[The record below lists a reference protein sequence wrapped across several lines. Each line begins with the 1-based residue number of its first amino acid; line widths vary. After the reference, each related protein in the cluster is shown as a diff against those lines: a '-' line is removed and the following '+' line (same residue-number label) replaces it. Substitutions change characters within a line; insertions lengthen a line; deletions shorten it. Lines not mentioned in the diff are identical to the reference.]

1 MRKAAVSLSAHEDWP
16 MSEDSFAL
24 PRPDGVSLHVRR
36 WLPGGP
42 PRAVMQI
49 VHGLAEHAGRYARF
63 ATTLTAA
70 GYAVYADDH
79 RGHGLTATSPADL
92 GFFAERDGWATVL
105 ADLDAV
111 AARARGDHP
120 GLPLLLFGHSM
131 GSFLVQCLIGRSDT
145 PYAAAVLSGSNGKP
159 PAMATLGRLIA
170 RVERWRLGPRGRS
183 KLIHSLSFETL
194 NARFKPNRTTAD
206 WLSRDAAEVDRFVA
220 DPLCGFVPTAGL
232 WRDLLDAMA
241 RHVDATLVDAIPKRL
256 PILVASGGDDPVSDK
271 ARGLD
276 SLMAAYRAA
285 GLARVDLKIWPGAR
299 HEPLNETNR
308 DEVTADLLAWF
319 ETVLATKAA

>member
-1 MRKAAVSLSAHEDWP
+1 

-36 WLPGGP
+36 WLPDGP
-42 PRAVMQI
+42 PRVVVQI

-63 ATTLTAA
+63 AAAMTAA
-70 GYAVYADDH
+70 GYTVYANDH

-92 GFFAERDGWATVL
+92 GVFAERDGWATVL

-111 AARARGDHP
+111 AARAREEHP
-120 GLPLLLFGHSM
+120 GLKLLLFGHSM
-131 GSFLVQCLIGRSDT
+131 GSFLAQALIAREGT

-170 RVERWRLGPRGRS
+170 RLERWRLDPRGRS
-183 KLIHSLSFETL
+183 KLIHSLSFETF

-206 WLSRDAAEVDRFVA
+206 WLTRDTAEVDRFVA

-232 WRDLLDAMA
+232 WCDLLDAMA
-241 RHVDATLVDAIPKRL
+241 RHVDAGLVGAIPKTL
-256 PILVASGGDDPVSDK
+256 PILVMSGGEDPVSEK
-271 ARGLD
+271 TRGLA
-276 SLMAAYRAA
+276 SLMEAYRAA
-285 GLARVDLKIWPGAR
+285 GLARADLKVWPGAR

-308 DEVTADLLAWF
+308 DEVTADVLAWF
-319 ETVLATKAA
+319 ETVLASKAA